1 MYISRNYY
9 YIAIVIVNTI
19 TSHYYILLIE
29 WKTGDKHD
37 ICKNTK
43 AILFYGTPH
52 RGSHVAALK
61 QMTQMLVWPT
71 VEVQELRE
79 GNLLDPSS
87 SLINK

>member
-1 MYISRNYY
+1 MF
-9 YIAIVIVNTI
+9 V
-19 TSHYYILLIE
+19 E
-29 WKTGDKHD
+29 WKTGDKND

-61 QMTQMLVWPT
+61 QTTQMLLWPT

-79 GNLLDPSS
+79 GNCRFLV
-87 SLINK
+87 LINAQCNLFL

>member
-1 MYISRNYY
+1 MYISTKSIIILLSLYNTTNYY
-9 YIAIVIVNTI
+9 YV
-19 TSHYYILLIE
+19 LLIE

-43 AILFYGTPH
+43 AIVFYSTPH

-79 GNLLDPSS
+79 GNLSCWERS
-87 SLINK
+87 T

>member
-1 MYISRNYY
+1 MLLLLLTLLILLS
-9 YIAIVIVNTI
+9 
-19 TSHYYILLIE
+19 ILLIE
-29 WKTGDKHD
+29 WKSGDKHD

-79 GNLLDPSS
+79 GNLLDPSY
-87 SLINK
+87 

>member
-1 MYISRNYY
+1 MSLY
-9 YIAIVIVNTI
+9 VII
-19 TSHYYILLIE
+19 TCVVE
-29 WKTGDKHD
+29 WKSGDKNG

-61 QMTQMLVWPT
+61 QATQMLLWPT

-79 GNLLDPSS
+79 GNRQSVSS
-87 SLINK
+87 YN

>member
-1 MYISRNYY
+1 MF
-9 YIAIVIVNTI
+9 V
-19 TSHYYILLIE
+19 E
-29 WKTGDKHD
+29 WKTGDKHG

-61 QMTQMLVWPT
+61 QATQMLLWPT

-79 GNLLDPSS
+79 GNRQSIFSS
-87 SLINK
+87 SSRAT

>member
-1 MYISRNYY
+1 MSLY
-9 YIAIVIVNTI
+9 VII
-19 TSHYYILLIE
+19 TCVE
-29 WKTGDKHD
+29 WKSGDKNG

-61 QMTQMLVWPT
+61 QATQMLLWPT

-79 GNLLDPSS
+79 GNRQSVSS
-87 SLINK
+87 YKCYN